1 MSTQFTRYTSYNQY
15 VHDGTINLNNTG
27 KVMLALVTS
36 EYVFSAAHTIFD
48 NGADDAT
55 DPSHCEVA
63 TGDGYTTG
71 GAALASLSVNTTRFD
86 SADVTWTGLT
96 KTFRGA
102 VLFIND
108 TVGGVAKPLI
118 GYVLFDSTPADISIT
133 GGDFTCQ
140 VAAAGWIS
148 YT

>member
-1 MSTQFTRYTSYNQY
+1 MATTFTKYTSYNQY

-36 EYVFSAAHTIFD
+36 TYAFSAAHTIFD

-55 DPSHCEVA
+55 DPSFCEVA

-71 GAALASLSVNTTRFD
+71 GAALASLSVNSTRFD

-96 KTFRGA
+96 KTFRGG
-102 VLFIND
+102 VLYIND
-108 TVGGVAKPLI
+108 TVNTIAKPMI
-118 GYVLFDSTPADISIT
+118 GYILFDSTPADISIT

-140 VAAAGWIS
+140 VNASGWI
-148 YT
+148 TF

>member
-1 MSTQFTRYTSYNQY
+1 MATTFARYTSYNQY
-15 VHDGTINLNNTG
+15 IHDGTINLNSTG

-36 EYVFSAAHTIFD
+36 SYTFSAAHTIFD
-48 NGADDAT
+48 NGGNDAT
-55 DPSHCEVA
+55 DPSYNEVA
-63 TGDGYTTG
+63 NGNGYTTG
-71 GAALASLSVNTTRFD
+71 GAAVASLSVNTTRFD

-108 TVGGVAKPLI
+108 TIGGIAKPLI
-118 GYVLFDSTPADISIT
+118 GYILFDSTPADISIT

-140 VAAAGWIS
+140 INASGWIS